1 MFFVGGQ
8 PIEVK
13 MKGAEPGSFRWRG
26 RIHNVTYLSDYWRI
40 HTNWWVD
47 DGEIWRNYYEVTTDT
62 KMLVELF
69 WDRIKKEWR
78 LERVYE

>member
-8 PIEVK
+8 PIEMK
-13 MKGAEPGSFRWRG
+13 MKGAAPDWFRWRG
-26 RIHNVTYLSDYWRI
+26 RIHKVTYLSDYWRI
-40 HTNWWVD
+40 HTDWWVE

-78 LERVYE
+78 LERVIE

>member
-1 MFFVGGQ
+1 MQ
-8 PIEVK
+8 
-13 MKGAEPGSFRWRG
+13 GAEPEWFRRRG
-26 RIHNVTYLSDYWRI
+26 RTHNVTYLSGYWRI

-69 WDRIKKEWR
+69 WDRLKKEWR
-78 LERVYE
+78 LESEYISKEGGGT